1 MDTLNTYR
9 IIMIE
14 MSVLLLSNLLRL
26 LFIYFFNEMVCLKFE
41 WIIVTII
48 DVYHLQ
54 LFSLFKQR

>member
-1 MDTLNTYR
+1 MFLLTINKFYSLKKMDTLNTYR

-41 WIIVTII
+41 
-48 DVYHLQ
+48 
-54 LFSLFKQR
+54 